1 MSTLAAQQQALL
13 AALFHMPAENATE
26 TIAAYAQYTG
36 ARGLKAYQANG
47 HALAERVLRAA
58 YPVVTQLLGDESM
71 ADLAHAMWHAH
82 PPTCG
87 DMAHWGAGLPEFVR
101 HSEQLH
107 DEPYLADVAAA
118 EWALHRCATAPDA
131 LLGAAQDIA
140 SFALLAEHD
149 PGALTLHLSAGVALL
164 GSAWPVADIIAAHQ
178 ASLPSA
184 DSLQSTFADVGQKLR
199 DQVAQ
204 DTLVWREHLAPR
216 LREAMAGEVSFL
228 SALLAGHS
236 LGAALEASPALD
248 FGAWF
253 PMAVQTGLVLGATL
267 LVVATTA
274 DTDVT

>member
-1 MSTLAAQQQALL
+1 MTRLGLIGATGWLGSALTRALL
-13 AALFHMPAENATE
+13 AAYPVL
-26 TIAAYAQYTG
+26 AQMLG
-36 ARGLKAYQANG
+36 GESFA
-47 HALAERVLRAA
+47 ALARA
-58 YPVVTQLLGDESM
+58 L
-71 ADLAHAMWHAH
+71 WHVR
-82 PPTCG
+82 PPQCG
-87 DMAHWGAGLPEFVR
+87 DVAQWGDTLADFVAT
-101 HSEQLH
+101 SPQLA

-131 LLGAAQDIA
+131 LFGAAPDIA
-140 SFALLAEHD
+140 SFTLLAEHD

-178 ASLPSA
+178 AFLPSA
-184 DSLQSTFADVGQKLR
+184 DSLQPTFADVGQKLR

-274 DTDVT
+274 DADVTKFSV